1 LGKIVRMRSE
11 DGFLLASAIDSTDIV
26 AEATRIHQT
35 SATAS
40 AALGRAL
47 SITSLIGKTIKAQDG
62 SVTLQFKGGGP
73 GGTLI
78 TVSDTEGNVR
88 GYIQHPNADVA
99 RKPNGKL
106 DVGGLIGTDGI
117 LTVIKDLGMG
127 EPYIGTVSLLSGE
140 IAEDVALYFA
150 ESEQIPTVCAAGVLV
165 NPDGSIQCSG
175 AYILQLMPGYD
186 EQIIDKLER
195 QVLKAESVTDML
207 RKGFGPEEML
217 RTILKEEDLVELEE
231 LSAEYRC
238 YCSKERVTGALVS
251 IGEKDLRVMI
261 SEQGSA
267 EVTCQFCDKIY
278 NFSEDELTQIL
289 QFALNKQDV

>member
-1 LGKIVRMRSE
+1 MGKIVRMRSE

-238 YCSKERVTGALVS
+238 YCSKERVTGALGS
-251 IGEKDLRVMI
+251 IGEKALRDMI

>member
-1 LGKIVRMRSE
+1 M
-11 DGFLLASAIDSTDIV
+11 LLFSS
-26 AEATRIHQT
+26 RWWP
-35 SATAS
+35 
-40 AALGRAL
+40 R
-47 SITSLIGKTIKAQDG
+47 
-62 SVTLQFKGGGP
+62 
-73 GGTLI
+73 GTLI